1 MSSSIKYRAEIDGL
15 RAIAVISVIIYHL
28 NENWLPGGFLG
39 VDIFFVIS
47 GFLITGIIINEMKE
61 NRFSFKDFY
70 TRRIKRIYPAFI
82 TVMAIVSFFAS
93 ALFIYNDFNQ
103 LRKTIELA
111 AVFSSNF
118 YLGFKQGY
126 FDLNATENPVL
137 HIWSLAVEEQY
148 YLIFPLF
155 LLFSYKKSR
164 NLKSIFKLTTIL
176 FIVFLLTSFIP
187 NSFYKDVLHQP
198 NTYYLSNLRF
208 PELLIGSL
216 LAIYSINKSIKQSI
230 SQKTVAALSFI
241 LLLTCLYFYHKNLI
255 FIPGLSLVLPCLL
268 AALVIYTTTQE
279 SIVKKLLSTKPM
291 VFIGKISYSLY
302 LYHWIFISFAY
313 YITGT
318 KQIDNQIVSLVIVL
332 TILFSILS
340 YYFIEQPIRK
350 SKLNFKQAF
359 IYLYVIPS
367 VLVIAYN
374 MYERKQIRNE
384 KEKIEQEVPLADSN
398 SQIPA
403 KILTIGDSHAGHLTH
418 FLDYVGKQEDWK
430 TDILNT
436 GPECQVLVNTNG
448 DVTPECQAQW
458 DEIAKYNAVFISEF
472 YDLRM
477 GGQPVPRF
485 EAESYLVPDFEI
497 RFRKMVEKLAAQK
510 PVYVFANNSSLN
522 RSPIRGHILAK
533 YGLDKYLEPIR
544 RMGDIDSSNQ
554 IVRDLIKDIPNV
566 YWVDAQQYLPKDSVM
581 AEGKYLYGDQDHL
594 TNFGSH
600 YMGREFNKNQRLLT
614 PEQVEKL
621 YK

>member
-1 MSSSIKYRAEIDGL
+1 
-15 RAIAVISVIIYHL
+15 
-28 NENWLPGGFLG
+28 
-39 VDIFFVIS
+39 
-47 GFLITGIIINEMKE
+47 
-61 NRFSFKDFY
+61 
-70 TRRIKRIYPAFI
+70 
-82 TVMAIVSFFAS
+82 
-93 ALFIYNDFNQ
+93 
-103 LRKTIELA
+103 
-111 AVFSSNF
+111 
-118 YLGFKQGY
+118 
-126 FDLNATENPVL
+126 
-137 HIWSLAVEEQY
+137 
-148 YLIFPLF
+148 
-155 LLFSYKKSR
+155 
-164 NLKSIFKLTTIL
+164 
-176 FIVFLLTSFIP
+176 
-187 NSFYKDVLHQP
+187 
-198 NTYYLSNLRF
+198 
-208 PELLIGSL
+208 
-216 LAIYSINKSIKQSI
+216 
-230 SQKTVAALSFI
+230 
-241 LLLTCLYFYHKNLI
+241 LTCLYFYHKNLI

-279 SIVKKLLSTKPM
+279 SIVKKLLSTRPM

-384 KEKIEQEVPLADSN
+384 KEKIEQEVPLADAN

-418 FLDYVGKQEDWK
+418 FLDYVGKQEGWK

-497 RFRKMVEKLAAQK
+497 RFRKMVEKLAALK